1 LRLCCAKR
9 GEAPTVYVS
18 TAPAELL
25 QTQGQP
31 LYDPV
36 YGTSLVYV
44 SNTGSDIFLDNAN
57 NEYYILIAGR
67 WFASQSLQN
76 GPWSYVPGTSLRS
89 GIAQIPPY
97 SPKASV
103 LVSVPGHYA
112 ALR

>member
-1 LRLCCAKR
+1 MRLCCAKR

-76 GPWSYVPGTSLRS
+76 GPWSYVPGTSLPS